1 LLIDLQINERT
12 MTVTVLPG
20 PERRRRWTTAEKLR
34 IVEESETAEMPVA
47 EVARR
52 HGLHPNQLH
61 GWRRQARLGL
71 LISELAGSAS
81 TECQLVP
88 IAVAPAESTVCEQPK
103 PADTDAPAVIELVLR
118 NGRVLRLPEAV
129 TPARAAALAEA
140 LEGGR
145 R

>member
-1 LLIDLQINERT
+1 LLIDLQINEQT

-34 IVEESETAEMPVA
+34 IVEESQTAEMPVV

-52 HGLHPNQLH
+52 HGIHANQLH

-71 LISELAGSAS
+71 LGTDVAAVGQERRF
-81 TECQLVP
+81 VP
-88 IAVAPAESTVCEQPK
+88 IAVAPAESKVCQQPK
-103 PADTDAPAVIELVLR
+103 VAVGEAPPIIELVLR
-118 NGRVLRLPEAV
+118 NGRILRLPEGV

-140 LEGGR
+140 LEGIAR
-145 R
+145 

>member
-1 LLIDLQINERT
+1 
-12 MTVTVLPG
+12 MTVTVLAG

-34 IVEESETAEMPVA
+34 IVEESQTAEMPVA

-52 HGLHPNQLH
+52 HGIHPNQLH

-71 LISELAGSAS
+71 LGSELAGGAP
-81 TECQLVP
+81 TECRFVP
-88 IAVAPAESTVCEQPK
+88 IALALAEDKVCDLPKEPA
-103 PADTDAPAVIELVLR
+103 TDAPLVIELVLR
-118 NGRVLRLPEAV
+118 NGRVLRLPEGV
-129 TPARAAALAEA
+129 TPTRAAALAEA